1 MPRYRFTISDDKGEI
16 GNKVVDLPN
25 LSAAK
30 TQAVEEASRAL
41 AIIDG
46 SFWPDGHLQ
55 IDVTDESDLVVA
67 TLMTSGSSH
76 QRAESASTHERRP

>member
-1 MPRYRFTISDDKGEI
+1 MPRFRFTIRDDKGEI

-41 AIIDG
+41 AIVDG
-46 SFWPDGHLQ
+46 SFWADGHLQ
-55 IDVTDESDLVVA
+55 VDVTDESGLSLA
-67 TLMTSGSSH
+67 ALMISGY
-76 QRAESASTHERRP
+76 ESPASGKHFDA